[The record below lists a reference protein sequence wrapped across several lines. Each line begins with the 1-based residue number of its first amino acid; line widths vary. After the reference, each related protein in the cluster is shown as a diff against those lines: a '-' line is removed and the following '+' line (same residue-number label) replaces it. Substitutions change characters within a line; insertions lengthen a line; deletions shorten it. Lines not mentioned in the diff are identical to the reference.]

1 MGYGYIVTA
10 GKDYH
15 NSWILNCSRT
25 RIPPIRM
32 LDMGADVAM
41 SENPV
46 KFEMN
51 NDTLNNREIAKET
64 YLFLDNIFY
73 KT

>member
-25 RIPPIRM
+25 RIPSVCVP
-32 LDMGADVAM
+32 DMGVDVAM

-46 KFEMN
+46 KFEM
-51 NDTLNNREIAKET
+51 TFAARVERSRVAYGI
-64 YLFLDNIFY
+64 
-73 KT
+73 